1 VKNVI
6 SKIILMLLVLI
17 GLLTQA
23 FNILLAKAEPN
34 KFASPSVATSFRA
47 ENILSQESP
56 CSDPPSPLIQWWYNT
71 SGKILFPPVVGKDGT
86 IFIISEPYYTLHAIN
101 PNGALKWKYEVEYKV
116 YLTPIVGSDGTVYL
130 CIEDPKGDNYLYAI
144 NDGILKWKIKV
155 EFEYEDEIF
164 GKTIVQGKID
174 RPPITNEQ
182 GTIYFTATNKAVL
195 PTMMAIFAINND
207 GTIRYK
213 ISNHKIEQWGYE
225 WKYGF
230 DKFGDLIIGLGSSM
244 LITAKKSMLI
254 IAKNG
259 VAYITA
265 VALKRG
271 AGEYS
276 VIAAVG
282 PDGKVKW
289 ISELFK
295 SGQREWRHVIEGKNA
310 MYLVVFNYTSPPS
323 SIYKNYDVY
332 LQALDYDGKVRYEF
346 RADEYWNMD
355 FYSIQTAEIMP
366 VIDKDDT
373 VYLIFSNSQYGD
385 FSIIYAI
392 GSNGTLKWKCK
403 LPFAIWGD
411 SVEFFNCDQASRL
424 YLLYHPLLSFNL
436 CLYVINPNGELSW
449 EYECQTTSAKTD
461 PPLISEDG
469 TIYLF
474 SRNMTYVRRSVEA
487 VPTSIFFDI
496 IHILSPE
503 GRLIQR
509 LSVFDLTG
517 IPAEVDAF
525 LENPI
530 MTQNGTILAVLS
542 LSSSEALLSIIPEI
556 PSTIILAAFML
567 TTVTATALWKN
578 KRKPAKTGPT

>member
-6 SKIILMLLVLI
+6 SKIMLMLLVLI

-23 FNILLAKAEPN
+23 FNILPAKAEPN

-56 CSDPPSPLIQWWYNT
+56 CSDPPSLLIQWWYNT
-71 SGKILFPPVVGKDGT
+71 SGNILFPPVVGKDWT
-86 IFIISEPYYTLHAIN
+86 IFIVSEPFYTLHAIN
-101 PNGALKWKYEVEYKV
+101 PDGALKWKYEVEYKV
-116 YLTPIVGSDGTVYL
+116 YFTPIVGSDGTVYL
-130 CIEDPKGDNYLYAI
+130 CVEDPKGDNYLYAI

-155 EFEYEDEIF
+155 EFEFENEIV
-164 GKTIVQGKID
+164 GREIAPGEID
-174 RPPITNEQ
+174 CPPIIDEQ
-182 GTIYFTATNKAVL
+182 GTIYFTATGKTVL
-195 PTMMAIFAINND
+195 SPKAIFAINND

-213 ISNHKIEQWGYE
+213 IADHKIEEWEDG

-230 DKFGDLIIGLGSSM
+230 DKFGDLIVSLGSSM
-244 LITAKKSMLI
+244 LITAR
-254 IAKNG
+254 NG
-259 VAYITA
+259 MAYITA
-265 VALKRG
+265 VALKREYYYG
-271 AGEYS
+271 AFLGEYS
-276 VIAAVG
+276 VIAAIG

-289 ISELFK
+289 VSELFK

-310 MYLVVFNYTSPPS
+310 MYLVIFNYTPPS
-323 SIYKNYDVY
+323 SDYDVY
-332 LQALDYDGKVRYEF
+332 LQALDYDGKVMYEF
-346 RADEYWNMD
+346 RADEYWNKE
-355 FYSIQTAEIMP
+355 FYSTYVTAEIMP

-373 VYLIFSNSQYGD
+373 VYLIFSNPQYGD
-385 FSIIYAI
+385 FSIIYAT

-403 LPFAIWGD
+403 LPFAI
-411 SVEFFNCDQASRL
+411 SESLVEFFNCDQASRL
-424 YLLYHPLLSFNL
+424 YLVYSILFDPYYNS

-449 EYECQTTSAKTD
+449 EYKYQTTLEQKIR

-469 TIYLF
+469 VIYLF
-474 SRNMTYVRRSVEA
+474 SRNMTYVHRSGEA
-487 VPTSIFFDI
+487 VPTSITFDI

-509 LSVFDLTG
+509 LSVFNLTG
-517 IPAEVDAF
+517 IPAEVDAY

-530 MTQNGTILAVLS
+530 MTQNGTILTVLS

-556 PSTIILAAFML
+556 PSTIILVAFML
-567 TTVTATALWKN
+567 NTVTATALWKN

>member
-1 VKNVI
+1 
-6 SKIILMLLVLI
+6 
-17 GLLTQA
+17 
-23 FNILLAKAEPN
+23 
-34 KFASPSVATSFRA
+34 
-47 ENILSQESP
+47 
-56 CSDPPSPLIQWWYNT
+56 
-71 SGKILFPPVVGKDGT
+71 VVGKDGT
-86 IFIISEPYYTLHAIN
+86 IYIVSEPFYTLHAIN

-144 NDGILKWKIKV
+144 NNGILKWKIKV
-155 EFEYEDEIF
+155 EFEFENEIAS
-164 GKTIVQGKID
+164 GIAPGKID
-174 RPPITNEQ
+174 CPPIIDEQ
-182 GTIYFTATNKAVL
+182 GTIYFTATGKAVL
-195 PTMMAIFAINND
+195 SPKAIFAINKD
-207 GTIRYK
+207 GTLRYK
-213 ISNHKIEQWGYE
+213 IADHEIEQWGYE

-244 LITAKKSMLI
+244 LITAR
-254 IAKNG
+254 NG

-265 VALKRG
+265 VALKREYYYG
-271 AGEYS
+271 AGTYS

-289 ISELFK
+289 VSELFK
-295 SGQREWRHVIEGKNA
+295 SGQREWCHVIEGKNA

-323 SIYKNYDVY
+323 SDYDVY

-346 RADEYWNMD
+346 RADEYWNNV
-355 FYSIQTAEIMP
+355 FYSTYVTAEIMP

-373 VYLIFSNSQYGD
+373 VYLIFSNPQYGD

-411 SVEFFNCDQASRL
+411 LVEFFNCDQASRL
-424 YLLYHPLLSFNL
+424 CLVYSILFNPYYNK
-436 CLYVINPNGELSW
+436 CLYVINPNGELGW
-449 EYECQTTSAKTD
+449 EYKFQTTSELKIR

-487 VPTSIFFDI
+487 VPTSIIFDI

-517 IPAEVDAF
+517 IPAEVDAY